1 MTESASAPEQGNTS
15 PSSGTV
21 NWTVTAVLGLTFLA
35 AITVVPWYGIVHGY
49 DSWAWTFFGIFMV
62 LNGIGIGSGYHRLW
76 SHRTY
81 EAHPILK
88 WFLAIFGGMAL
99 QNSIIVWS
107 ARHRVHHR
115 DVDDNDKD
123 PYSIGRGF
131 WFAHIGWMLKDY
143 PSGEVDYS
151 IVPDLFK
158 DKVAAF
164 QHRWY
169 WTLVWLTNLA
179 LPLFLGWLTG
189 DMLGMFLLAGV
200 ARLVVSHHV
209 TFFINS
215 LAHMWGTQPYTDE
228 NSARDNHF
236 LALITY
242 GEGYHNYHHLFQ
254 SDYRNG
260 IRWWHLD
267 INKWFISTCA
277 LLGLVKNRKRAPA
290 FKVLRAKLNME
301 FKRAQQ
307 KLERIQDGGA
317 GWKEQ
322 LEQEYAQFVET
333 VKEWQQLQI
342 ERVQLGKQALSD
354 RFDAEKAALSARF
367 DAEKAAFSARVEAE
381 KQALADRYHELE
393 RSLKMQHRRV
403 ALLAA
408 QVQV

>member
-1 MTESASAPEQGNTS
+1 MTNTANPSTSPEQA
-15 PSSGTV
+15 PI
-21 NWTVTAVLGLTFLA
+21 NWAVSITFALTFLA
-35 AITVVPWYGIVHGY
+35 AVTLVPWYGLTYGY
-49 DSWAWTFFGIFMV
+49 SGWAWAFFAIFCI

-76 SHRTY
+76 SHRAY
-81 EAHPILK
+81 EASTPLK
-88 WFLAIFGGMAL
+88 WFLAIFGGMSL
-99 QNSIIVWS
+99 QNSIIVWC

-131 WFAHIGWMLKDY
+131 WFAHIGWMMRDY

-151 IVPDLFK
+151 LVQDLFK
-158 DKVAAF
+158 DKVVAW

-169 WTLVWLTNLA
+169 WTLVWTTNVGV
-179 LPLFLGWLTG
+179 PLLLGWMVG
-189 DMLGMFLLAGV
+189 DLWGVFLLAGV
-200 ARLVVSHHV
+200 LRLVINHHV

-242 GEGYHNYHHLFQ
+242 GEGYHNFHHLFQ

-277 LLGLVKNRKRAPA
+277 LFGLARNRKRAPQ
-290 FKVLRAKLNME
+290 FKILRARLNME
-301 FKRAQQ
+301 FKRARQR
-307 KLERIQDGGA
+307 LESGTEVAA
-317 GWKEQ
+317 GWREA
-322 LEQEYAQFVET
+322 LEGEYAQFVET
-333 VKEWQQLQI
+333 VREWQQLQV
-342 ERVQLGKQALSD
+342 ERVQMGKQRLSD
-354 RFDAEKAALSARF
+354 RIDHERS
-367 DAEKAAFSARVEAE
+367 S
-381 KQALADRYHELE
+381 LASRYRELE
-393 RSLKMQHRRV
+393 RSLKLQHKRV

-408 QVQV
+408 QVSM

>member
-1 MTESASAPEQGNTS
+1 M
-15 PSSGTV
+15 
-21 NWTVTAVLGLTFLA
+21 NWVVTAVLGLTFLA

-49 DSWAWTFFGIFMV
+49 SAWAWTFFAIFMV

-88 WFLAIFGGMAL
+88 WFLAIIGGMSL
-99 QNSIIVWS
+99 QNSIIVWC

-151 IVPDLFK
+151 LVPDLLN
-158 DKVAAF
+158 DPVAAF

-189 DMLGMFLLAGV
+189 DMLGMFLLAGI
-200 ARLVVSHHV
+200 ARLVLSHHV

-236 LALITY
+236 LAL
-242 GEGYHNYHHLFQ
+242 NPL
-254 SDYRNG
+254 
-260 IRWWHLD
+260 
-267 INKWFISTCA
+267 
-277 LLGLVKNRKRAPA
+277 
-290 FKVLRAKLNME
+290 
-301 FKRAQQ
+301 
-307 KLERIQDGGA
+307 
-317 GWKEQ
+317 
-322 LEQEYAQFVET
+322 
-333 VKEWQQLQI
+333 
-342 ERVQLGKQALSD
+342 
-354 RFDAEKAALSARF
+354 
-367 DAEKAAFSARVEAE
+367 
-381 KQALADRYHELE
+381 
-393 RSLKMQHRRV
+393 V
-403 ALLAA
+403 ALRHQ
-408 QVQV
+408 QVVYFRMRLVRAREKPQTHTGFQDFEGQTGHGIQTCPAEAGAHPGWRGWLESTAGA

>member
-1 MTESASAPEQGNTS
+1 MSESVSQPDHEIAP
-15 PSSGTV
+15 V
-21 NWTVTAVLGLTFLA
+21 NWAVSAVLGLTFLA
-35 AITVVPWYGIVHGY
+35 AVTVVPWYGIVHGY
-49 DSWAWTFFGIFMV
+49 NGWSWLFFAIFLV

-81 EAHPILK
+81 EAHPLLR
-88 WFLAIFGGMAL
+88 WFLAVMGGMAL

-151 IVPDLFK
+151 LVRDLEK
-158 DKVAAF
+158 DPIAAW

-169 WTLVWLTNLA
+169 WTLVWVTNLGM
-179 LPLFLGWLTG
+179 PLLLGWLTG

-200 ARLVVSHHV
+200 LRLVLSHHV

-215 LAHMWGTQPYTDE
+215 LAHMWGRQPYTDE
-228 NSARDNHF
+228 NSARDQHF

-242 GEGYHNYHHLFQ
+242 GEGYHNYHHMFQ
-254 SDYRNG
+254 SDYRCG

-277 LLGLVKNRKRAPA
+277 LLGLVKNRKRAPMI
-290 FKVLRAKLNME
+290 KVLRARVNMD
-301 FKRAQQ
+301 FKRARQ
-307 KLERIQDGGA
+307 KLEASSAGA
-317 GWKEQ
+317 NWKEL
-322 LEQEYAQFVET
+322 LEVEYAQFTET
-333 VKEWQQLQI
+333 IRQWQQLQV
-342 ERVQLGKQALSD
+342 ERVQQGRQILVD
-354 RFDAEKAALSARF
+354 RIGAETASLTARY
-367 DAEKAAFSARVEAE
+367 R
-381 KQALADRYHELE
+381 ELE
-393 RSLKMQHRRV
+393 RSLKLQHKRL
-403 ALLAA
+403 ALLTA
-408 QVQV
+408 QVM